1 MLWDFVII
9 RVKKMY
15 QVQKVEKNSS
25 ADNFEIPKIVKEN
38 YYTSNFS
45 KLNSTSS
52 YFDPDNTFQFNVV
65 QDQKITEHVL
75 TNIINK

>member
-15 QVQKVEKNSS
+15 QVQKVEKDSS

-38 YYTSNFS
+38 YYTSNFY

>member
-15 QVQKVEKNSS
+15 QVQKVEKDSS
-25 ADNFEIPKIVKEN
+25 ADNFEFPKIVKEN
-38 YYTSNFS
+38 YYTSKF
-45 KLNSTSS
+45 STSS